1 MKSPKKLTQIEKD
14 ILLNEIRKMRDALW
28 KKQNGI
34 FKKNNLSIAI
44 AMTGHD
50 MTRSVLNE
58 TRTVYS

>member
-1 MKSPKKLTQIEKD
+1 MKGPKKLIQNEKD

-44 AMTGHD
+44 AMTRRYKEG
-50 MTRSVLNE
+50 V
-58 TRTVYS
+58 

>member
-1 MKSPKKLTQIEKD
+1 MKGPKKLTQNEKD

-44 AMTGHD
+44 AMT
-50 MTRSVLNE
+50 RRYKEAV
-58 TRTVYS
+58 